1 MTPTN
6 SNRATPCTNSSTS
19 TCTTWTGQSIPALG
33 IVSGQTMTDTVYRIA
48 CQVVET
54 AKGLDLGDMDLS
66 CLLDKTPILP
76 ENKNVKLI
84 LQLLLDNQCTLKT
97 LIDQAGS
104 SSSNTPDIVVNMK
117 CLKIFDAFGN
127 ELPQDLNQSLQSIIN
142 QVCTSVG
149 DISTL
154 KTTAQ
159 SLQDQIDNI
168 PTPIPYT
175 EPLIVTCITPTAK
188 GVSAQLPL
196 VAQDYC
202 NYKNVVGQ
210 IVDAQQAVARQ
221 PQGLNTQ
228 LGTTDGWILN
238 PQNLSQSDNN
248 QWLTISNLLSRIA
261 NIENNCCKATC
272 KDIKLSM
279 LVAVNTDGD
288 AISITFS
295 TFLGTSIPSGFI
307 DTGDS
312 VLTITDKNNN
322 FAQYPILVSEDAKQ
336 GPFSFNGL
344 DTSGVLTASV
354 SASLSSGTLTCQKC
368 VSKLFTPGSACPVCL
383 ITGTGTT
390 GITTIVYK
398 VPGSTVIQ
406 TLLVAPN
413 STGYIQKNA
422 ILIGIDSSGDSAISS
437 DCINLSAPPYVC
449 AQLLWATSGG
459 TSTSVAWE
467 NYNTDIQAV
476 AIGYSGTEFALSNA
490 FKGDPN
496 VISNA
501 IAAATP
507 PGLIKV
513 VGVLTENTAGVRY
526 RDTVLLKVPQSL
538 IGSLYIRFAVADY
551 GPVEIYAT
559 LCTGD
564 NCCPNTG
571 SGSGTSGHAA

>member
-168 PTPIPYT
+168 PTPTPYT

-188 GVSAQLPL
+188 GVSAQLSL

-322 FAQYPILVSEDAKQ
+322 FAQYPILASEDAKQ

-344 DTSGVLTASV
+344 DTTGVLTASV

>member
-6 SNRATPCTNSSTS
+6 SNRTSPCTNSSTS
-19 TCTTWTGQSIPALG
+19 TCTIWTGQSIPSLG
-33 IVSGQTMTDTVYRIA
+33 IVSGQTMTDTLYRIA

-54 AKGLDLGDMDLS
+54 TKELSLGDMDLS
-66 CLLDKTPILP
+66 CLIDKTPILP
-76 ENKNVKLI
+76 ENKNVRLI

-104 SSSNTPDIVVNMK
+104 NSSVTPDIVVNMK
-117 CLKIFDAFGN
+117 CLKVFDAFGN
-127 ELPQDLNQSLQSIIN
+127 ELPQDLNQALQSLIN
-142 QVCTSVG
+142 QTCTNVT
-149 DISTL
+149 DIATL

-159 SLQDQIDNI
+159 SLQDQITNL
-168 PTPIPYT
+168 PIPPAYT

-202 NYKNVVGQ
+202 SYKNAVGQ
-210 IVDAQQAVARQ
+210 IVDAQQAIARQ

-228 LGTTDGWILN
+228 LGVVDGWILN

-248 QWLTISNLLSRIA
+248 QWLTISNLLSRIS

-272 KDIKLSM
+272 KDIILAM
-279 LVAVNTDGD
+279 QVAVNSDGD
-288 AISITFS
+288 AISVTFS
-295 TFLGTSIPSGFI
+295 TFLGTSIPAGFS

-336 GPFSFNGL
+336 GPFSFSGL

-368 VSKLFTPGSACPVCL
+368 VSKLFTPGSSCPVCL
-383 ITGTGTT
+383 ITGTGST
-390 GITTIVYK
+390 GMTTIVYK
-398 VPGSTVIQ
+398 VPGSTTIQ

-422 ILIGIDSSGDSAISS
+422 VIIGIDSSGDSGVSS

-490 FKGDPN
+490 YKGDPY

-513 VGVLTENTAGVRY
+513 VQVITENTAGVRY
-526 RDTVLLKVPQSL
+526 RDTILLKVPQNL
-538 IGSLYIRFAVADY
+538 IGSLYIRFMVADY

-559 LCTGD
+559 ICTGTQ
-564 NCCPNTG
+564 CCPDTGTG
-571 SGSGTSGHAA
+571 SGKGPQA

>member
-6 SNRATPCTNSSTS
+6 SNRTTPCTNSSTS
-19 TCTTWTGQSIPALG
+19 TCTTWTGQSIPSLG
-33 IVSGQTMTDTVYRIA
+33 IVSGQTMTDTLYKVA

-54 AKGLDLGDMDLS
+54 AKELSLGDMDLS

-76 ENKNVKLI
+76 ENKNVRLI

-104 SSSNTPDIVVNMK
+104 SSSNSPDIVVNMK
-117 CLKIFDAFGN
+117 CLKVFDAFGN
-127 ELPQDLNQSLQSIIN
+127 ELPQDLNQALQSLVN
-142 QVCTSVG
+142 QTCANVT
-149 DISTL
+149 DIATL

-159 SLQDQIDNI
+159 SLQNQINDI
-168 PTPIPYT
+168 PTPTPYV

-196 VAQDYC
+196 VTQDYC
-202 NYKNVVGQ
+202 NYKNAVGQ

-272 KDIKLSM
+272 KDIILSM
-279 LVAVNTDGD
+279 QIAVGTDGD
-288 AISITFS
+288 TINITFS
-295 TFLGTSIPSGFI
+295 TFLGTSIPTGFT

-322 FAQYPILVSEDAKQ
+322 FVQYPIVVSEDAKQ

-344 DTSGVLTASV
+344 DVSGILTASV

-368 VSKLFTPGSACPVCL
+368 VSKLFTPGSSCPVCL
-383 ITGTGTT
+383 ITGTGST
-390 GITTIVYK
+390 GMTTIVYS
-398 VPGSTVIQ
+398 VPGSTTIQ

-422 ILIGIDSSGDSAISS
+422 VIIGIDSSGDSGVTS

-476 AIGYSGTEFALSNA
+476 AIGYKGTEYALNNA
-490 FKGDPN
+490 FKGDPY

-513 VGVLTENTAGVRY
+513 VGVITENTAGVRY

-538 IGSLYIRFAVADY
+538 IGSLYIRFMVADY
-551 GPVEIYAT
+551 GPVEVFAT
-559 LCTGD
+559 LCTGSQ
-564 NCCPNTG
+564 CCPD
-571 SGSGTSGHAA
+571 TSGGKGPQA